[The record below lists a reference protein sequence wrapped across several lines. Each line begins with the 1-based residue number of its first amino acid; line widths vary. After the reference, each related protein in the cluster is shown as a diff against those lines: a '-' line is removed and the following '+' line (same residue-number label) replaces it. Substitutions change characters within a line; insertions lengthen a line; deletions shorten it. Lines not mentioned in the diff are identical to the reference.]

1 MSIRSCLLIRE
12 PAAKLR
18 SILDQPG

>member
-1 MSIRSCLLIRE
+1 MSIRSRLLILE
-12 PAAKLR
+12 LAAKLR